1 MSNED
6 ANQTNTQTRAEP
18 QSYPCAY
25 SHCQCRSSSGAA
37 NLRTV
42 CQDCGRGNHEYGTEE
57 EASTT

>member
-6 ANQTNTQTRAEP
+6 ANQTDTQTTAEP
-18 QSYPCAY
+18 QSYPCAC
-25 SHCQCRSSSGAA
+25 SHCQCSSSGGREPT
-37 NLRTV
+37 NV